1 MQGYPR
7 KPGTDHDF
15 RRAGNQRDSPKS
27 WSVPDFHDGHVYE
40 GAYPFVVEEG
50 GARYLVTGNR
60 LYRALD
66 FPRRWALGP
75 AGRLYWRSGAL
86 YRPAEICVPREGAG
100 VALHRVLRLTP
111 HEYAERHVETLPGLR
126 CVNRAGSVTVV
137 DVVSRRRRF
146 A

>member
-1 MQGYPR
+1 V
-7 KPGTDHDF
+7 
-15 RRAGNQRDSPKS
+15 KS
-27 WSVPDFHDGHVYE
+27 D
-40 GAYPFVVEEG
+40 AR
-50 GARYLVTGNR
+50 GAR
-60 LYRALD
+60 
-66 FPRRWALGP
+66 P

-126 CVNRAGSVTVV
+126 CVNTAGALTVV

>member
-1 MQGYPR
+1 MDRACAQSGEI
-7 KPGTDHDF
+7 GCA
-15 RRAGNQRDSPKS
+15 RRASP
-27 WSVPDFHDGHVYE
+27 E
-40 GAYPFVVEEG
+40 
-50 GARYLVTGNR
+50 
-60 LYRALD
+60 
-66 FPRRWALGP
+66 
-75 AGRLYWRSGAL
+75 RLYWRSGAL

-126 CVNRAGSVTVV
+126 CVNTSGAVTVV